1 MKVIV
6 LSGGSG
12 TRLFPL
18 SRESYP
24 KQFIK
29 LFSDKSLFQETVLR
43 FLKFLSPE
51 DLVISSKDSYR
62 FLLEEQL
69 KEIGVEPERP
79 GFVLEPAGRNTAPAV
94 ALAVRFLVEKGAP
107 NDELLFVAPSDH
119 FIKPDD
125 AIASILPKVEEL
137 ARRGYLVTFGIE
149 PTRPETGYGYIL
161 RGEPIGESGFKVER
175 FVEKPSLEKA
185 MEYLTSGNYY
195 WNSGMFAFTVETFVE
210 ELRRHAPEIY
220 SVIFEGSFE
229 EAVERFTECPDISID
244 YAIMEKTDRAAVV
257 PCNFQWSDV
266 GSWDSVYEISPKDE
280 KENAIEGKA
289 FNLGVEGCM
298 ILNKDFEG
306 ERLIVGVGLED
317 VMVIGTRDVTLVVKK
332 GESQKVK
339 EVVKALKKSP
349 ELRHFVETHPIVY
362 RPWGHFVELGKG
374 ERYRIKKIVVK
385 PGGKLSYQM
394 HYHRSEHWIV
404 VKGTAKVVIDGKEH
418 FVHEN
423 ESIFVPKTTPHRLE
437 NPGKVPLEVIEVQV
451 GEYVGE
457 DDIVRFN
464 DVYGRA

>member
-1 MKVIV
+1 MKAII

-29 LFSDKSLFQETVLR
+29 LFSDKSLFQETIHR
-43 FLKFLSPE
+43 FLKFLNPE
-51 DLVISSKDSYR
+51 DIVISSKKTYN
-62 FLLEEQL
+62 FLLKEQL
-69 KEIGVEPERP
+69 REVGVDDSQL

-94 ALAVRFLVEKGAP
+94 ALAVRYLAEKGVSK
-107 NDELLFVAPSDH
+107 DEVLFIAPSDH

-125 AIASILPKVEEL
+125 AIVSILPKVEEL
-137 ARRGYLVTFGIE
+137 ARQGYLITFGIE
-149 PTRPETGYGYIL
+149 PSRPETGYGYIL
-161 RGEPIGESGFKVER
+161 KGAPLGDAGFKVVR

-185 MEYLTSGNYY
+185 MEYVASGNYY
-195 WNSGMFAFTVETFVE
+195 WNSGMFAFTFETFIE
-210 ELRRHAPEIY
+210 ELSKHAPDIY
-220 SVIFEGSFE
+220 SVIFKGSFE
-229 EAVERFTECPDISID
+229 EAIERFAECPDISID
-244 YAIMEKTDRAAVV
+244 YAVMEKTDRAAVV
-257 PCNFQWSDV
+257 PCSFKWSDV
-266 GSWDSVYEISPKDE
+266 GSWDSVYEISPKD
-280 KENAIEGKA
+280 KRKNALEGKT
-289 FNLGVEGCM
+289 FNLDVEGCM
-298 ILNKDFEG
+298 VLNKDFDG
-306 ERLIVGVGLED
+306 ERLIVGIGLED
-317 VMVIGTRDVTLVVKK
+317 VMVVGTRDVTLIVKK
-332 GESQKVK
+332 GQAQKVK
-339 EVVKALKKSP
+339 DVVKALKENP
-349 ELRHFVETHPIVY
+349 EFCHYVETQPIVY

-374 ERYRIKKIVVK
+374 DRYKIKKIVVK
-385 PGGKLSYQM
+385 PGEKLSYQM

-418 FVHEN
+418 YVHEN

-457 DDIVRFN
+457 DDIVRFK

>member
-1 MKVIV
+1 
-6 LSGGSG
+6 
-12 TRLFPL
+12 
-18 SRESYP
+18 
-24 KQFIK
+24 
-29 LFSDKSLFQETVLR
+29 
-43 FLKFLSPE
+43 
-51 DLVISSKDSYR
+51 
-62 FLLEEQL
+62 
-69 KEIGVEPERP
+69 
-79 GFVLEPAGRNTAPAV
+79 
-94 ALAVRFLVEKGAP
+94 
-107 NDELLFVAPSDH
+107 
-119 FIKPDD
+119 
-125 AIASILPKVEEL
+125 
-137 ARRGYLVTFGIE
+137 
-149 PTRPETGYGYIL
+149 
-161 RGEPIGESGFKVER
+161 
-175 FVEKPSLEKA
+175 
-185 MEYLTSGNYY
+185 MEYLASGNYY

-257 PCNFQWSDV
+257 PCSFQWSDV

-280 KENAIEGKA
+280 KKNAVEGKT

-349 ELRHFVETHPIVY
+349 ELRHFVETHPIIY
-362 RPWGHFVELGKG
+362 RPWGHFIELGKG

-457 DDIVRFN
+457 DDIVRFE
-464 DVYGRA
+464 DVYGRS

>member
-1 MKVIV
+1 MKAII

-18 SRESYP
+18 SRENYP

-29 LFSDKSLFQETVLR
+29 LFSNKSLFQKTILR
-43 FLKFLSPE
+43 FLKFLKPE
-51 DLVISSKDSYR
+51 DIVVSSKKAYK

-69 KEIGVEPERP
+69 KEIGIEPYKLN
-79 GFVLEPAGRNTAPAV
+79 FVLEPAGRNTAPAV
-94 ALAVRFLVEKGAP
+94 ALAVRFLIEKGAP
-107 NDELLFVAPSDH
+107 NDELLFIAPSDH
-119 FIKPDD
+119 FIKPDE
-125 AIASILPKVEEL
+125 AIVSILPQVKEL
-137 ARRGYLVTFGIE
+137 AKQKYLITFGIE

-161 RGEPIGESGFKVER
+161 RGKPIGKAGFKVKK
-175 FVEKPSLEKA
+175 FFEKPNFEKA
-185 MEYLTSGNYY
+185 TEYLASGNYY
-195 WNSGMFAFTVETFVE
+195 WNSGMFAFTIETFVE
-210 ELRRHAPEIY
+210 ELRKHAPEIY
-220 SVIFEGSFE
+220 SIIFKGSFE
-229 EAVERFTECPDISID
+229 EAIEKFTECPDISID

-257 PCNFQWSDV
+257 LCNFQWSDV

-280 KENAIEGKA
+280 KNNTLEGTSFA
-289 FNLGVEGCM
+289 LDIEGCM
-298 ILNKDFEG
+298 ILNKDFEE
-306 ERLIVGVGLED
+306 ERLIVGIGLED

-332 GESQKVK
+332 GQAQKVK
-339 EVVKALKKSP
+339 KVVKALKKNP
-349 ELRHFVETHPIVY
+349 ELRHYVETHPIVY

-374 ERYRIKKIVVK
+374 ERYKIKKIVVK

-404 VKGTAKVVIDGKEH
+404 VKGTARVVIDGKEY

-451 GEYVGE
+451 GEYIGE

-464 DVYGRA
+464 DAYGRA

>member
-1 MKVIV
+1 MKAII

-43 FLKFLSPE
+43 FLRFLSPE

-69 KEIGVEPERP
+69 SEVGVEPKRLS
-79 GFVLEPAGRNTAPAV
+79 FVLEPAGRNTAPAV
-94 ALAVRFLVEKGAP
+94 ALAVRFLIEKGIP
-107 NDELLFVAPSDH
+107 KDELLFIAPSDH

-137 ARRGYLVTFGIE
+137 ARKGYLVTFGIE
-149 PTRPETGYGYIL
+149 PSRPETGYGYIL
-161 RGEPIGESGFKVER
+161 RGEPIGDAGFKVKR
-175 FVEKPSLEKA
+175 FVEKPNLEKA
-185 MEYLTSGNYY
+185 LEYVASGDYY

-229 EAVERFTECPDISID
+229 EAVKNFEKCPDISID

-257 PCNFQWSDV
+257 PCSFKWSDV
-266 GSWDSVYEISPKDE
+266 GSWDSVYELKEKDDNGNA
-280 KENAIEGKA
+280 KEGSTFLLNVK
-289 FNLGVEGCM
+289 NCM
-298 ILNKDFEG
+298 VLNKDFEQ

-317 VMVIGTRDVTLVVKK
+317 VMVIGTTDVTLLVKK

-339 EVVKALKKSP
+339 EVVKALKNHP
-349 ELRHFVETHPIVY
+349 ELSKYVKNHPLVY
-362 RPWGHFVELGKG
+362 RPWGYFIELGKG
-374 ERYRIKKIVVK
+374 DRYKIKKIVVK

-404 VKGTAKVVIDGKEH
+404 VKGTAKVTLNGEEK

-423 ESIFVPKTTPHRLE
+423 ESIFIPKTALHRLE

-451 GEYVGE
+451 GEYLGE
-457 DDIVRFN
+457 DDIVRVE

>member
-1 MKVIV
+1 MKAIV

-43 FLKFLSPE
+43 FLKFLKPE
-51 DLVISSKDSYR
+51 DIVVSSKKAYK

-69 KEIGVEPERP
+69 KEIGIEPSKLS
-79 GFVLEPAGRNTAPAV
+79 FVLEPAGRNTAPAV
-94 ALAVRFLVEKGAP
+94 ALAVRFLMEKGAP
-107 NDELLFVAPSDH
+107 NDELLFIAPSDH

-137 ARRGYLVTFGIE
+137 ARQGYLVTFGIE

-161 RGEPIGESGFKVER
+161 RGEPIGKAGFKVER

-185 MEYLTSGNYY
+185 MEYLASGNYY
-195 WNSGMFAFTVETFVE
+195 WNSGMFAFKVETFVE

-280 KENAIEGKA
+280 KENAVEGKA

-339 EVVKALKKSP
+339 EVVKALRAQSSATS
-349 ELRHFVETHPIVY
+349 L
-362 RPWGHFVELGKG
+362 
-374 ERYRIKKIVVK
+374 K
-385 PGGKLSYQM
+385 PT
-394 HYHRSEHWIV
+394 R
-404 VKGTAKVVIDGKEH
+404 
-418 FVHEN
+418 
-423 ESIFVPKTTPHRLE
+423 
-437 NPGKVPLEVIEVQV
+437 
-451 GEYVGE
+451 
-457 DDIVRFN
+457 
-464 DVYGRA
+464 